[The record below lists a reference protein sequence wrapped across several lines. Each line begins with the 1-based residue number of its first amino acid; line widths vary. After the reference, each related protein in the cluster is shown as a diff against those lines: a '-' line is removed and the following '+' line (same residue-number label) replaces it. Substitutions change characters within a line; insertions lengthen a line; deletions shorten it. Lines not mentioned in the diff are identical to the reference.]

1 VSFAAPLVL
10 LALLVLPLL
19 GAWYLGEQDR
29 RRRAAVAFATEP
41 LTPSVAP
48 HRPGWRRHVPYA
60 LFALALAALIF
71 AAARPRHTVTV
82 PVKGGTVM
90 FANDVSDSMQA
101 TDVKPSRLGAAKRA
115 ALSFV
120 NAVSPS
126 IELGSIEFA
135 RTPVLLQPPTSD
147 HRLTRTAIAQL
158 KPGGGG
164 TAIGEALLTA
174 LREIAA
180 APKIDGKH
188 PPGAVILI
196 SDGTSNVGV
205 SPIAVARAARQ
216 RHVKI
221 YTVSIGTTAGTIKV
235 KRGGR
240 DVTSAVPVNPSEL
253 GQIAATS
260 GGQAFRAADSAAAQT
275 IYSHLAKRLGHRR
288 ANRGLVAVFAGAG
301 LVLLCAG
308 LAASLLWFGRLT

>member
-1 VSFAAPLVL
+1 VSFAAP
-10 LALLVLPLL
+10 LVLPLL
-19 GAWYLGEQDR
+19 GAWYLREQDR
-29 RRRAAVAFATEP
+29 RVHAARAFATEP

-60 LFALALAALIF
+60 LFALALAALIV
-71 AAARPRHTVTV
+71 AAARPRHNVSV
-82 PVKGGTVM
+82 PVKGATVM

-135 RTPVLLQPPTSD
+135 RDPVLLQPPTSD
-147 HRLTRTAIAQL
+147 HQLTRAAIAGL
-158 KPGGGG
+158 APGGGG
-164 TAIGEALLTA
+164 TAIGEAILTA
-174 LREIAA
+174 LRAIAT

-205 SPIAVARAARQ
+205 SPIAVARAASQ

-221 YTVSIGTTAGTIKV
+221 YTVSIGTAAGTIKL

-240 DVTSAVPVNPSEL
+240 DVTSAVPVNPTEL
-253 GQIAATS
+253 AQIAATS
-260 GGQAFRAADSAAAQT
+260 GGQAFRAIDSAAAQT
-275 IYSHLAKRLGHRR
+275 IYSHLAKRLGQRR
-288 ANRGLVAVFAGAG
+288 VSRGLVAVFAGAG

-308 LAASLLWFGRLT
+308 LAVSLLWFGRLT